1 MDRFTYNKGTTMRNS
16 FVVLLAITV
25 MALAVVIHS
34 QSAKIAALQSRTA
47 DIKTAPQAAN
57 MELQSQC
64 AKQAAIAFKQSGWST
79 EKLADSINHYNT
91 VIGKCF
97 VEITNTTI
105 ENGHPGHSAIVSDA
119 FEGKVYGSYQWINV
133 TNKQFW
139 EVPPTE
145 CEVTM
150 PTGETKYCKS
160 SEEFEDL
167 TKIYMQ

>member
-1 MDRFTYNKGTTMRNS
+1 MRNA
-16 FVVLLAITV
+16 FVVLLAMTV
-25 MALAVVIHS
+25 GVLAGIIHS
-34 QSAKIAALQSRTA
+34 QSVKISALQNRTA
-47 DIKTAPQAAN
+47 EVKTPPPTAS

-79 EKLADSINHYNT
+79 EKLADSTNHYNT
-91 VIGKCF
+91 RLGKCF

-119 FEGKVYGSYQWINV
+119 FEGKVYGSYEWINV

-145 CEVTM
+145 CEVTV

>member
-1 MDRFTYNKGTTMRNS
+1 MRNA
-16 FVVLLAITV
+16 FVVLLAMTV
-25 MALAVVIHS
+25 VVLAVVIHS
-34 QSAKIAALQSRTA
+34 QSAKLSALQTRTA
-47 DIKTAPQAAN
+47 EVKTVPQTAS

-64 AKQAAIAFKQSGWST
+64 AKQAAIAFKQSGWSS
-79 EKLADSINHYNT
+79 EKLADSTNHYNT
-91 VIGKCF
+91 RLGKCF

-119 FEGKVYGSYQWINV
+119 FEGKVYASYEWINV

-145 CEVTM
+145 CQVAM
-150 PTGETKYCKS
+150 PNGETKYCKS
-160 SEEFEDL
+160 SGEFEEF

>member
-1 MDRFTYNKGTTMRNS
+1 MRNA
-16 FVVLLAITV
+16 FAVLLAMTV
-25 MALAVVIHS
+25 GVLAVVIHL
-34 QSAKIAALQSRTA
+34 QSAKLSALQARTA
-47 DIKTAPQAAN
+47 EVKIPSQTASI
-57 MELQSQC
+57 ELQSQC

-91 VIGKCF
+91 KLGKCF
-97 VEITNTTI
+97 VEITDTTI
-105 ENGHPGHSAIVSDA
+105 ENGDPSHSAIVSDA

-133 TNKQFW
+133 TKKQFW

-160 SEEFEDL
+160 SAEFEDL